1 MKSRWFSHV
10 YLHLLAIGFF
20 LIPAAWV
27 QAQSVEQ
34 ILKQKP
40 SQSDVTIDIPA
51 PEDVAKCKIGAFAE
65 GGYDGKVLY
74 GPDGSTPLRVIC
86 RQTGSKD
93 KNNNRV
99 EEIRFF
105 HNGVEVF
112 RENLITGE
120 SRWLGDAGSRI
131 GQRSSKGMTWLSIS
145 PEETSAEVV
154 KALATG
160 DLARY
165 KAVALTVDEIKSLG
179 LTGAVADELIKQAE
193 SVDSGFVSFASGLNL
208 PANVTWGAF
217 NGNHP
222 GLMPKGK
229 SGLNVDLPIYFNAGV
244 VLMDTADGG
253 SRSHQITI
261 SDMVKIGNVWKV
273 VGLPVGEAFGS
284 DSGQVTVSSVFFPA
298 MGGEGGRGISEQ
310 EEDYSQWTDRL
321 QQALGELEQASRDQV
336 ASKCEEVFKL
346 YMEIASKL
354 PQERDNF
361 IRESANFLMGQIR
374 DGNYPGGVEK
384 LEGLYEI
391 LKKEGDNREL
401 TAFIRLRQI
410 GGEYY
415 AILADPDRRDG
426 DKMNAGDEYKENLV
440 AFADEFPRTQAAAEA
455 LMTLA
460 LDQEYIQEN
469 DGALN
474 YYSTVARDFPNEPIG
489 QKASGAV
496 ARLSS
501 IGKTFPLPADWK
513 FSDGSAIGSLATGKT
528 TVLFCWA
535 SWSYNPEDFD
545 LMKKIASRGDVNV
558 IGISLDQDAG
568 DANEILKRIGS
579 MPWKNVFVPGNAPD
593 VTNSPT
599 ALALGMQAAP
609 MMIVVDGQGQ
619 TLLPNVM
626 SVADLEV
633 RLDGI
638 ADAR

>member
-1 MKSRWFSHV
+1 MKSRWFTHV
-10 YLHLLAIGFF
+10 HHLLLAGLV
-20 LIPAAWV
+20 LIPAVCA
-27 QAQSVEQ
+27 QAQTVEQ

-40 SQSDVTIDIPA
+40 SQPDVTIDTPA
-51 PEDVAKCKIGAFAE
+51 PEDVAKCKVSGFSE
-65 GGYDGKVLY
+65 SGYEGKVLY
-74 GPDGSTPLRVIC
+74 APDGSTPLRVIC
-86 RQTGSKD
+86 RQSGSKE
-93 KNNNRV
+93 KNNRV

-105 HNGVEVF
+105 RNGVEVF
-112 RENLITGE
+112 RDNLISGE
-120 SRWLGDAGSRI
+120 SRWLGDAGARI
-131 GQRSSKGMTWLSIS
+131 CRRNQGGGITWLSIS
-145 PEETSAEVV
+145 PEEASAEVV
-154 KALATG
+154 KALAAG

-165 KAVALTVDEIKSLG
+165 KAVALTAADVKGLG
-179 LTGAVADELIKQAE
+179 LTGPVADELIKQAE
-193 SVDSGFVSFASGLNL
+193 SVDGGFASFASSLNL
-208 PANVTWGAF
+208 PADVVWGAF

-222 GLMPKGK
+222 GMMPKGK
-229 SGLNVDLPIYFNAGV
+229 NGLKVDLPIYFNSGV
-244 VLMDTADGG
+244 VLMENADGG
-253 SRSHQITI
+253 SQSHQITI
-261 SDMVKIGNVWKV
+261 SDMVKIGDVWKV
-273 VGLPVGEAFGS
+273 VGLPAGEPFGS
-284 DSGQVTVSSVFFPA
+284 DSGQVSVNSVFFPA

-321 QQALGELEQASRDQV
+321 QQALGELEQAAPDQM
-336 ASKCEEVFKL
+336 ASKCAEVFNL
-346 YMEIASKL
+346 YMEIAMKL

-374 DGNYPGGVEK
+374 VGHYPEGVEK
-384 LEGLYEI
+384 LEGLYDV
-391 LKKEGDNREL
+391 LKKEGNNREL

-415 AILADPDRRDG
+415 AILADPERRDG

-469 DGALN
+469 DGAVN
-474 YYSTVARDFPNEPIG
+474 YYSTVAQDFPNEPIG
-489 QKASGAV
+489 QKAAGAV
-496 ARLSS
+496 ARLTSVGKAFS
-501 IGKTFPLPADWK
+501 IPSDWK
-513 FSDGSAIGSLATGKT
+513 YTDGTPVGSLATGKT

-545 LMKKIASRGDVNV
+545 MMKKIAARGDVNV
-558 IGISLDQDAG
+558 IGVSLDQEAADAQ
-568 DANEILKRIGS
+568 EIIKRIGS
-579 MPWKNVFVPGNAPD
+579 MSWKNVFVPGTALD

-609 MMIVVDGQGQ
+609 MMIVLDAQGQ

-638 ADAR
+638 AEAN

>member
-1 MKSRWFSHV
+1 MKSRWFPHV
-10 YLHLLAIGFF
+10 HLHLLVAG
-20 LIPAAWV
+20 LLLVPAVWV
-27 QAQSVEQ
+27 QAQTVEQ

-40 SQSDVTIDIPA
+40 SQPDVTIDTPA
-51 PEDVAKCKIGAFAE
+51 PEDVAKCKVAGFSE
-65 GGYDGKVLY
+65 GGYEGKVLY

-86 RQTGSKD
+86 RQAGSKE
-93 KNNNRV
+93 KNNRV

-105 HNGVEVF
+105 HNGIEVF
-112 RENLITGE
+112 RDNLITGE
-120 SRWLGDAGSRI
+120 ARWLGDAGTRI
-131 GQRSSKGMTWLSIS
+131 ARRGQGGLTWISIT

-165 KAVALTVDEIKSLG
+165 KAVALTVEEIKGLG
-179 LTGAVADELIKQAE
+179 LTGAVADELTKQAE
-193 SVDSGFVSFASGLNL
+193 SVDSGFASFASSLNL
-208 PANVTWGAF
+208 PQDVQWGAF

-229 SGLNVDLPIYFNAGV
+229 NGLSVDLPIYFNSGV
-244 VLMDTADGG
+244 VLMETADGG

-261 SDMVKIGNVWKV
+261 SDMVKVGDVWKV
-273 VGLPVGEAFGS
+273 VGLPAGEPFGS
-284 DSGQVTVSSVFFPA
+284 DSGQVSVGSVFFPT
-298 MGGEGGRGISEQ
+298 MGGEGGRGITEQ

-321 QQALGELEQASRDQV
+321 QQALGELEQASPDQI
-336 ASKCEEVFKL
+336 ASKCDEVFNL
-346 YMEIASKL
+346 YMEIAMKL

-374 DGNYPGGVEK
+374 DGHYPDGVKK
-384 LEGLYEI
+384 LEGLYDI
-391 LKKEGDNREL
+391 LKKEGNNREL

-415 AILADPDRRDG
+415 AILSDPAVRDG

-469 DGALN
+469 DGAVN
-474 YYSTVARDFPNEPIG
+474 YYTTVAQDFPNEPIG
-489 QKASGAV
+489 QKAAGAV
-496 ARLSS
+496 ARLTSV
-501 IGKTFPLPADWK
+501 GKAFPLPAEWK
-513 FSDGSAIGSLATGKT
+513 YTDGSAVGSLAAGKM

-545 LMKKIASRGDVNV
+545 MMKRIAARGDVNV
-558 IGISLDQDAG
+558 IGISLDQEAADAQ
-568 DANEILKRIGS
+568 EILKRIGS
-579 MPWKNVFVPGNAPD
+579 MPWKNIFVPGNAAD

-609 MMIVVDGQGQ
+609 MMVVVDAQGN

-638 ADAR
+638 ADAK

>member
-1 MKSRWFSHV
+1 MKSRWFTHV
-10 YLHLLAIGFF
+10 HLLLAVGLF
-20 LIPAAWV
+20 LIPAV
-27 QAQSVEQ
+27 GGQAQTVER

-40 SQSDVTIDIPA
+40 SQSDVTVDTPS
-51 PEDVAKCKIGAFAE
+51 PEDAAKCKFAAFNE
-65 GGYDGKVLY
+65 GGYKGKVLY

-86 RQTGSKD
+86 RQVGSKEKED
-93 KNNNRV
+93 RI
-99 EEIRFF
+99 EEVRFF

-112 RENLITGE
+112 RDNLINGE
-120 SRWLGDAGSRI
+120 CRWLGDAGTRI
-131 GQRSSKGMTWLSIS
+131 ARRSSNGLTWVSIS

-179 LTGAVADELIKQAE
+179 LTGAIADELTKQAE
-193 SVDSGFVSFASGLNL
+193 SVDSGFASFAASLKL
-208 PANVTWGAF
+208 PPDVIWGAF

-229 SGLNVDLPIYFNAGV
+229 SGLAVDLPIYFNSGV
-244 VLMDTADGG
+244 VLMETADG
-253 SRSHQITI
+253 SSQSHQITI

-273 VGLPVGEAFGS
+273 VGLPSGEPFGS
-284 DSGQVTVSSVFFPA
+284 DSGQVSANSVFFPA
-298 MGGEGGRGISEQ
+298 MGGEGGPAISEQ

-321 QQALGELEQASRDQV
+321 QQALGELEQASPDQV
-336 ASKCEEVFKL
+336 AGKCDEVFNL

-374 DGNYPGGVEK
+374 VGHYPDGVKK

-391 LKKEGDNREL
+391 LKKEGSNREL

-415 AILADPDRRDG
+415 AILADPNVRGG
-426 DKMNAGDEYKENLV
+426 DKMNAGDDYKENLV

-469 DGALN
+469 DGAVN
-474 YYSTVARDFPNEPIG
+474 YYTDVAQDFPNEPIG

-501 IGKTFPLPADWK
+501 IGKPFSIPGDWK
-513 FSDGSAIGSLATGKT
+513 YTDGTPVGSLATGKT

-545 LMKKIASRGDVNV
+545 MMKKIAARGDVNV
-558 IGISLDQDAG
+558 IGISLDQEAADAQ
-568 DANEILKRIGS
+568 EILKRIGS
-579 MPWKNVFVPGNAPD
+579 MPWKNVFVPGNALD

-609 MMIVVDGQGQ
+609 MMIVLDAQGQ
-619 TLLPNVM
+619 MLLPNVM

-638 ADAR
+638 ADAK